1 MINMMMNAVSIP
13 EVKQGQSYPLGETA
27 QLILDD
33 VMSQRFKHI
42 DSTDPK
48 EVKRAMDLKTQ
59 IARKHI
65 RAIARRLNINFS
77 ETQRHAT
84 ILKNLNSRMITVLDS
99 DRGLD
104 CKFDNIH
111 ESAFKGGL
119 PFGMDSQRQVRQP
132 EGQRS
137 DNKDMNQRG
146 KNGKYTRNLDKGLH
160 LEDRWLCDKCG
171 TTFHA
176 GSTVCRVCGT
186 KLNKSVHKTV
196 KRPTTTNHTQHAEHM
211 VVFMTSDRNL
221 KVGVRRVEFQKSG
234 RVRTKAGKGSRTN
247 EWTSGKW
254 VVMGIEG
261 DSVERRFGLMMM
273 PMWVFVT
280 DQCLLDIESQGGE
293 E

>member
-1 MINMMMNAVSIP
+1 MMNMISNAVSIP

-42 DSTDPK
+42 DSNDPK
-48 EVKRAMDLKTQ
+48 EVKRVLDLKNQ
-59 IARKHI
+59 IERKHI
-65 RAIARRLNINFS
+65 KGVARKLNINFS
-77 ETQRHAT
+77 ETQRYAT
-84 ILKNLNSRMITVLDS
+84 ILKNLNSRMVTVLDS

-111 ESAFKGGL
+111 ESAFKGAL
-119 PFGMDSQRQVRQP
+119 PFGYDSRRQVRQP

-146 KNGKYTRNLDKGLH
+146 RAGAYTRNLDKGLH
-160 LEDRWLCDKCG
+160 LEDRYLCDCG
-171 TTFHA
+171 TTFHI
-176 GSTVCRVCGT
+176 GSTVCRECGT

-254 VVMGIEG
+254 VVMMVEG
-261 DSVERRFGLMMM
+261 HSVERRFGLMMI
-273 PMWVFVT
+273 PMRVFVT
-280 DQCLLDIESQGGE
+280 DQCRVFIENQGGE